1 MTPRTAKTFLSLALV
16 LLAVTA
22 FAREGPYIIGPG
34 DVLSVTIF
42 AGGKTQEAQSLP
54 RVPLTFPFWA
64 KSRPKGCPSPNS
76 RKTSLD
82 L

>member
-22 FAREGPYIIGPG
+22 FAQEEPYIIGPG

-42 AGGKTQEAQSLP
+42 AGGKTQEAQH
-54 RVPLTFPFWA
+54 LTVSSKGTINFPYLGQVV
-64 KSRPKGCPSPNS
+64 S
-76 RKTSLD
+76 
-82 L
+82 